1 MGWLERMKHL
11 MKTNIGLVNIIAA
24 ALLVELVSGVMYP
37 KQPILTVFC
46 SASYS
51 EYGYKDTFFI

>member
-37 KQPILTVFC
+37 KQHPTI
-46 SASYS
+46 
-51 EYGYKDTFFI
+51 YGTATLLLISSRC